1 MAGSKKASKELKLEE
16 KLKRALV
23 PAEEQPYEVPGN
35 WRWIY
40 LLDSFENELAL
51 DLFARFV

>member
-23 PAEEQPYEVPGN
+23 PAEEQPYEPDGQPEEGFKKN
-35 WRWIY
+35 IFKKR
-40 LLDSFENELAL
+40 
-51 DLFARFV
+51 